1 MRFDSPF
8 VMSNPPSVPKNHLAA
23 PQPDL
28 EPLLQAVRGQEIPK
42 RFTVLHKGCLK
53 VGRVG

>member
-1 MRFDSPF
+1 
-8 VMSNPPSVPKNHLAA
+8 MSNPPSVPKNHLAA